1 MTQTAD
7 ELELAVASAVKGDKA
22 AASRVLG
29 LIKPGVARYC
39 RSRVGVADKGL
50 LSADDVTQEVLIAV
64 LSAIPGYRDQGKPF
78 MAFVYGIASHK
89 VADAHRSAGRNRSDP
104 VEHLPETLAADGGPE
119 DAALANDA
127 NAKLGALLAE
137 LPEKSREIIRLRVIV
152 GLSADETA
160 EVVGSTPGA
169 VRVAQ
174 HRAIKQLRE
183 RIERDG
189 EGRWR

>member
-1 MTQTAD
+1 MTQTAE
-7 ELELAVASAVKGDKA
+7 ELELAVASAVRGDRA
-22 AASRVLG
+22 SASRVLE

-39 RSRVGVADKGL
+39 RSRIGIADKGL

-64 LSAIPGYRDQGKPF
+64 VSAIPGYKDQGKPF

-89 VADAHRSAGRNRSDP
+89 VADAHRTAGRNKSDP
-104 VEHLPETLAADGGPE
+104 VEHLPETLAAGGGPE
-119 DAALANDA
+119 DSVLAGDA
-127 NAKLGALLAE
+127 NAAVARLLSS
-137 LPEKSREIIRLRVIV
+137 LPEKSREIIRLRVLV

-183 RIERDG
+183 RMEKEG